1 MKLTQS
7 LTSHKNWFI
16 IKPKLTGILVFLF
29 FCIIFSLIISQQ
41 YQISRK
47 AKNDAMYAQL
57 QAIHKSIDQSL
68 KNYYVDALT
77 LSLTIN
83 DNGEPQNFEA
93 VGEQILKANPN
104 IDAVQLVPNGVIRYT
119 YPAKGNEA
127 ANGIDILNN
136 PKYRVEALKAI
147 KTRKMYFAGPFEL
160 NQGGLGILGRLAIYK
175 NNQFWGFSAILIR
188 LNTLLEKPEIEQIN
202 QSKYH
207 FQFSK
212 IDPITLKEVFFLA
225 SKEKLNPKNAVT
237 SVIPDGDWKLFLI
250 DKKPNELVLP
260 FIVRSLL
267 ALFLASL
274 IGFLTT
280 SFFKKP
286 AELEI
291 LLQKQADEL
300 LKNEMK
306 FKSVFDQAAVGITYV
321 DTITGQLLEANKK
334 YCDLLGYT
342 EQEIKQKNIQ
352 SIVHPDDLNE
362 SFSNLE
368 KLRKGIIR
376 EYTTERKHITKSNET
391 IWIRL
396 TISPLWENN
405 ASPTNHIAIVE
416 NVTKRKLAEEVI
428 FNSQLRIESLIN
440 TVDGIVW
447 ECDAKTLEFT
457 FISKKVEDILG
468 YTAQE
473 WMSTPNFWADHI
485 YHKDKEQSINFC
497 IEQTTLKL
505 NHDFEYRMIA
515 KDGSIVW
522 VRDIVNVIVENEEVK
537 SLRGIMIDVTKTKQ
551 IERDLNN
558 SFNLVSEQN
567 KRLLNFSYIVSHNL
581 RSHTSNISSIV
592 DLIDSSE
599 SEEEKEEM
607 VQLLKSVSDSLNE
620 TMLNLNEIVNIQT
633 NIGLVTENLN
643 LKQYLDNT
651 LTILA
656 DQIELKGVTIV
667 SSINK
672 DVEVNYNAAYL
683 ESILYNLISNA
694 IRYSH
699 HERNPT
705 INIDC
710 FTENKKT
717 VLQISDN
724 GIGIDLDKNGQKIF
738 GMYKKFSNHKDSK
751 GIGLFITKNQIDAMG
766 GSITVESEPNLG
778 TTFKVYIS

>member
-1 MKLTQS
+1 MKLTKS
-7 LTSHKNWFI
+7 VLSHNNWFI
-16 IKPKLTGILVFLF
+16 IKPKLTGMLVFTF

-41 YQISRK
+41 YHILKK
-47 AKNDAMYAQL
+47 AKHDAMYAKL

-68 KNYYVDALT
+68 KNNYVDALT

-83 DNGEPQNFEA
+83 DKGIPEHFEA
-93 VGEQILKANPN
+93 VGKKILASDSN
-104 IDAVQLVPNGVIRYT
+104 IDAVQLVPNGIIRYT
-119 YPAKGNEA
+119 YPSKGNEA
-127 ANGIDILNN
+127 AIGVNLLTNK
-136 PKYRVEALKAI
+136 KYRSEALKTI
-147 KTRKMYFAGPFEL
+147 QTRKMYFAGPLEL
-160 NQGGLGILGRLAIYK
+160 KQGGLGILGRLAIYK
-175 NNQFWGFSAILIR
+175 NNQFWGFSAVIIR
-188 LNTLLEKPEIEQIN
+188 LNTLLRKPEIEKIDS
-202 QSKYH
+202 SKYY

-212 IDPITLKEVFFLA
+212 INPITQKETFFLT
-225 SKEKLNPKNAVT
+225 KNKKINPENAVT
-237 SVIPDGDWKLFLI
+237 SIIPDGDWKLYLI
-250 DKKPNELVLP
+250 DRRPNELIFPFVL
-260 FIVRSLL
+260 RSLL

-286 AELEI
+286 AELEN
-291 LLQKQADEL
+291 LLRKQADKL
-300 LKNEMK
+300 LKNEIK

-321 DTITGQLLEANKK
+321 DTLTGQLLEANKK

-352 SIVHPDDLNE
+352 SIVHPDDLKK
-362 SFSNLE
+362 SFLNLE
-368 KLRKGIIR
+368 RLKKGIIK
-376 EYTTERKHITKSNET
+376 EYTTERRHITKSNDI

-396 TISPLWENN
+396 TISPLWEDNT
-405 ASPTNHIAIVE
+405 SPTNHIAIVE
-416 NVTKRKLAEEVI
+416 DVTERKLAEEAI
-428 FNSQLRIESLIN
+428 FNSQQKIESLIN

-457 FISKKVEDILG
+457 FISKKVEAILG
-468 YTAQE
+468 YTSDE
-473 WMSTPNFWADHI
+473 WINTPNFWFDHI
-485 YHKDKEQSINFC
+485 YPKDKDFALNYC
-497 IEQTTLKL
+497 AEQTALKL

-522 VRDIVNVIVENEEVK
+522 LRDIVNVIIENGEAK
-537 SLRGIMIDVTKTKQ
+537 NLRGIMIDVTKNKE
-551 IERDLNN
+551 IEKDLNN
-558 SFNLVSEQN
+558 SFHLVSEQN

-607 VQLLKSVSDSLNE
+607 IQLLKSVSDSLNE
-620 TMLNLNEIVNIQT
+620 TMLNLNEIVSIQT
-633 NIGLVTENLN
+633 NVGLVTEKLN

-651 LTILA
+651 LTILS
-656 DQIELKGVTIV
+656 DQIDLKGINVI
-667 SSINK
+667 SSIEN
-672 DVEVNYNAAYL
+672 DIEVNYNPAYL
-683 ESILYNLISNA
+683 ESVLYNLISNA

-699 HERNPT
+699 HERHPT

-710 FTENKKT
+710 YKENKKT
-717 VLQISDN
+717 VLKVSDN
-724 GIGIDLDKNGQKIF
+724 GIGIDLAKNGHKIF
-738 GMYKKFSNHKDSK
+738 GMYKKFSTHKDSK